1 MWSHAYRHSGSSLI
15 TIPTSHRYVHPA
27 NNPNKYAHMRTLTL
41 ATAIFIAACANSW
54 AGHSQDNGTCIDD
67 TVHWQNMIN
76 KRTDAPLWNESKAT
90 QSEAMA
96 ANVQGDW
103 EKCEELMAEALRMI
117 KKTAGEYPT
126 E

>member
-1 MWSHAYRHSGSSLI
+1 
-15 TIPTSHRYVHPA
+15 
-27 NNPNKYAHMRTLTL
+27 MRTLIL
-41 ATAIFIAACANSW
+41 ATLIFMAACVKAE

-76 KRTDAPLWNESKAT
+76 KRTDAPLWD
-90 QSEAMA
+90 QSRAIQADAMA

-103 EKCEELMAEALRMI
+103 AKCEELMEEALRMI
-117 KKTAGEYPT
+117 KKTDGEYPT

>member
-1 MWSHAYRHSGSSLI
+1 MEWILAIYIFTAGEWQLHEQ
-15 TIPTSHRYVHPA
+15 HRFVDVESCIQAQWEFTAHNPA
-27 NNPNKYAHMRTLTL
+27 
-41 ATAIFIAACANSW
+41 
-54 AGHSQDNGTCIDD
+54 IDD

-90 QSEAMA
+90 QAEAMA

-103 EKCEELMAEALRMI
+103 AKCEELMAEALRMI

>member
-1 MWSHAYRHSGSSLI
+1 M
-15 TIPTSHRYVHPA
+15 
-27 NNPNKYAHMRTLTL
+27 KTLTL

-67 TVHWQNMIN
+67 TIHWQNMIN

>member
-1 MWSHAYRHSGSSLI
+1 
-15 TIPTSHRYVHPA
+15 
-27 NNPNKYAHMRTLTL
+27 
-41 ATAIFIAACANSW
+41 
-54 AGHSQDNGTCIDD
+54 
-67 TVHWQNMIN
+67 MIN

-90 QSEAMA
+90 QAEAMA

-103 EKCEELMAEALRMI
+103 EKCEELMVEALRMI

>member
-1 MWSHAYRHSGSSLI
+1 MHSTQKPYYTRPQINTRMKHILI
-15 TIPTSHRYVHPA
+15 LMSALVIS
-27 NNPNKYAHMRTLTL
+27 
-41 ATAIFIAACANSW
+41 ATAY
-54 AGHSQDNGTCIDD
+54 AGHSKGNATCTDD
-67 TVHWQNMIN
+67 LIHWQNMIN

-117 KKTAGEYPT
+117 KKTSGEYPT

>member
-1 MWSHAYRHSGSSLI
+1 MAHSD
-15 TIPTSHRYVHPA
+15 
-27 NNPNKYAHMRTLTL
+27 KYAHMRTLTL
-41 ATAIFIAACANSW
+41 ATAIFITACATSW
-54 AGHSQDNGTCIDD
+54 AGHSKDNGSCIDD
-67 TVHWQNMIN
+67 TLHWQNMIN

-90 QSEAMA
+90 QAEAMA

-103 EKCEELMAEALRMI
+103 AKCEELMVEALRMI

>member
-1 MWSHAYRHSGSSLI
+1 MKL
-15 TIPTSHRYVHPA
+15 
-27 NNPNKYAHMRTLTL
+27 L
-41 ATAIFIAACANSW
+41 ATLLAILLLSVLVVPAK
-54 AGHSQDNGTCIDD
+54 AGHSTNNGTCTDD
-67 TVHWQNMIN
+67 AIHWQNMIN

-90 QSEAMA
+90 QAEAMA

-103 EKCEELMAEALRMI
+103 ERCEELMVEALRMI

>member
-1 MWSHAYRHSGSSLI
+1 
-15 TIPTSHRYVHPA
+15 
-27 NNPNKYAHMRTLTL
+27 
-41 ATAIFIAACANSW
+41 
-54 AGHSQDNGTCIDD
+54 
-67 TVHWQNMIN
+67 MIN

>member
-1 MWSHAYRHSGSSLI
+1 
-15 TIPTSHRYVHPA
+15 
-27 NNPNKYAHMRTLTL
+27 MRTLLL
-41 ATAIFIAACANSW
+41 ASIFVLAACAKAE
-54 AGHSQDNGTCIDD
+54 AGHSTDNGTCIDD
-67 TVHWQNMIN
+67 VIHWQNMIN

-90 QSEAMA
+90 QAEAMA
-96 ANVQGDW
+96 SNVQGDW